1 METLIDLLLDAKER
15 LYAYLLD
22 WERDYQSS
30 TYQLAMTKGEVANR
44 LGITPATL
52 SRCLKQLVAEGKI
65 SVRGRQIT
73 IHHGAL

>member
-1 METLIDLLLDAKER
+1 
-15 LYAYLLD
+15 
-22 WERDYQSS
+22 
-30 TYQLAMTKGEVANR
+30 MTKGEVANW

>member
-1 METLIDLLLDAKER
+1 
-15 LYAYLLD
+15 
-22 WERDYQSS
+22 
-30 TYQLAMTKGEVANR
+30 MTKGEVANW

-52 SRCLKQLVAEGKI
+52 SRCLKQLVTEGKI